1 MKDSFSVDIDE
12 EYFIDVLKS
21 VLKNGHDDLAV
32 CLGSVITSDRDK
44 EAVFKAALRIKPSL
58 KYSVGDEIYV
68 DLQDLYL
75 YGIDKDAT
83 IDKFADNT
91 GYLKADIVDIKPY
104 HKECYKISLYVM
116 EDRDDKERKI
126 QTTWIRQDYVR
137 GFSTEEFPDEEF
149 KF

>member
-32 CLGSVITSDRDK
+32 CLGSVITHDRDK

-68 DLQDLYL
+68 DLQDLYV

-91 GYLKADIVDIKPY
+91 GYISVEVIDIKPY
-104 HKECYKISLYVM
+104 HKECYCIKVPVVK
-116 EDRDDKERKI
+116 DTDDKDK
-126 QTTWIRQDYVR
+126 QHTTTWIRQEYVK